1 MYSIDLRTKELA
13 KSVMQEY
20 PGTFNELGGVNI
32 VYLCST
38 EKKKSHGRLV
48 FADCQLLNPKMRTIS
63 GYVFAITVYE
73 PNMALLDDDQQRL
86 VMWHELHHAEVD
98 GEDEYSI
105 RPHDLEDFRDLIES
119 KGIDYNKPHIGSDGR
134 PKIDEDNMAGQIS
147 VEEHIEAMKAAE
159 GKEDA

>member
-1 MYSIDLRTKELA
+1 MYSFDYRARDLA
-13 KSVMQEY
+13 KTVMDEY
-20 PGTFNELGGVNI
+20 PETFGELKGVSI
-32 VYLCST
+32 AYLCST

-63 GYVFAITVYE
+63 GYVFVITVYG
-73 PNMALLDDDQQRL
+73 PAMALLNEDQQKL

-98 GEDEYSI
+98 GEDEYYI

-119 KGIDYNKPHIGSDGR
+119 KGMDYNKPHIGSDGR
-134 PKIDEDNMAGQIS
+134 PKIDDDNMAGQIS